1 MPSQQR
7 LAPLRLVRGSVG
19 HAGTLMQWAMADA
32 FRTHGQLALKPVGV
46 DAVGTRYECRVISDR
61 RELRKVFQLR
71 YDVFRAEY
79 GSPPSIFR
87 LDVDGFDR
95 HSIHLAVVD
104 RTTRLPVGVYR
115 LVAETSRMGFY
126 SAREFALG
134 PFLARPGVRL
144 ELGRACVHPEHRNGA
159 VLRMLWKGLV
169 DVARSQGADQMFGCS
184 SVICPPTFERGAASV
199 TLLGGLRQELDSLHA
214 LRPLQGVV
222 PQKRYEMTRDMRHV
236 WDVANAGEPLVSGAS
251 AIVPALLRS
260 YIRAGAYVIA
270 PPAYDREFRCLDL
283 LTVFPLPPRA

>member
-222 PQKRYEMTRDMRHV
+222 PQKRYELTREMRHV
-236 WDVANAGEPLVSGAS
+236 WDMAKSGESPVAGGS
-251 AIVPALLRS
+251 AILPPLLRS

>member
-283 LTVFPLPPRA
+283 LTVFPLPPRG

>member
-95 HSIHLAVVD
+95 HSIHLAVID

-115 LVAETSRMGFY
+115 VVAETSRMGFY

-169 DVARSQGADQMFGCS
+169 DVARSQGADHMFGCS
-184 SVICPPTFERGAASV
+184 SVICPPAFERGAASV

>member
-95 HSIHLAVVD
+95 HSIHLAVID

-199 TLLGGLRQELDSLHA
+199 TLLGGLRQELDSMHA

-236 WDVANAGEPLVSGAS
+236 WDVANAGEPPVPGAS
-251 AIVPALLRS
+251 AILPALLRS

-283 LTVFPLPPRA
+283 LTVFPLPPRG

>member
-19 HAGTLMQWAMADA
+19 HAGTLMLWAMADA

-169 DVARSQGADQMFGCS
+169 DVARSQGADHMFGCS

-283 LTVFPLPPRA
+283 LTVFPLPPRG

>member
-1 MPSQQR
+1 
-7 LAPLRLVRGSVG
+7 VG

-169 DVARSQGADQMFGCS
+169 DVARSQGADHMFGCS

-283 LTVFPLPPRA
+283 LTVFPLSPRG

>member
-115 LVAETSRMGFY
+115 VVAETSRMGFY

-169 DVARSQGADQMFGCS
+169 DVARSQGADHMFGCS

>member
-1 MPSQQR
+1 
-7 LAPLRLVRGSVG
+7 
-19 HAGTLMQWAMADA
+19 
-32 FRTHGQLALKPVGV
+32 
-46 DAVGTRYECRVISDR
+46 

-283 LTVFPLPPRA
+283 LTVFPLPPRG

>member
-95 HSIHLAVVD
+95 HSIHLAVID

-115 LVAETSRMGFY
+115 VVAETSRMGFY

-169 DVARSQGADQMFGCS
+169 DVARSQGADHMFGCS

-283 LTVFPLPPRA
+283 LTVFPLPPRG

>member
-95 HSIHLAVVD
+95 HSIHLAVID

-115 LVAETSRMGFY
+115 VVAETSRMGFY

-169 DVARSQGADQMFGCS
+169 DVARSQGADHMFGCS